1 MKNNIKRNMAI
12 ILTSILAVFTLNIK
26 SASAEISNN
35 YLQDSVY
42 TEGNPAIGEYIGNP
56 SLEEFVAEKQAL
68 AEQYYEAV
76 CSGDIE
82 LIADTREKFTA
93 LESLHTSEKN
103 SITNSGNRYYGDPPS
118 SYTVSLTHS
127 TQGAYNYCGPA
138 TAYMILRKIGVT
150 GISQNS
156 LAASLGTTSNGTA
169 WYLTNGNSS
178 SQFPMMTTLNSYQGY
193 KYYIP
198 SPMGAA
204 GANPLSETQVK
215 SYVMSAT
222 SYDNAIA
229 LCGISYAYGSSHL
242 PSYPLYEVGHW
253 LTCIGYNN
261 YGNNIYVDDPASQY
275 SSDFT
280 SVPNKYFISSSTCTA
295 FISPRGMIW

>member
-1 MKNNIKRNMAI
+1 MESNLGKICMLN
-12 ILTSILAVFTLNIK
+12 LCVSFTLNIK
-26 SASAEISNN
+26 SASAESSSN

-42 TEGNPAIGEYIGNP
+42 TEGNPAIGEYIGDP
-56 SLEEFVAEKQAL
+56 SLEAFVEEKQIL

-76 CSGDIE
+76 CSGDTE
-82 LIADTREKFTA
+82 AIANTREKITA
-93 LESLHTSEKN
+93 LEKSHISVENYTSN
-103 SITNSGNRYYGDPPS
+103 SNNRYYGNPPS
-118 SYTVSLTHS
+118 SYTITLTHF

-150 GISQNS
+150 GISQSS

-169 WYLTNGNSS
+169 WYFTNGNDS

-229 LCGISYAYGSSHL
+229 LCGTSYATGSSHL
-242 PSYPLYEVGHW
+242 PNYPSYSVDHW

-261 YGNNIYVDDPASQY
+261 YGSNIYIDDPASFY
-275 SSDFT
+275 SSDFM
-280 SVPNKYFISSSTCTA
+280 SVPNKYYISSNNCTS